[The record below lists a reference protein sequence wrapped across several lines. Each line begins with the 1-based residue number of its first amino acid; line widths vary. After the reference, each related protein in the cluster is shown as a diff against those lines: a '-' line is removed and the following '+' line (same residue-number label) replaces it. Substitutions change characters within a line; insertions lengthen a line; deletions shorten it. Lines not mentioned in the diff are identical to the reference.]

1 MSARMTTFPQ
11 RRDDRHGRPV
21 TRPVARP
28 LRGRGGRRSG
38 LALAAALVA
47 GGAGI
52 GEAALVAPGAA
63 ASSPA
68 ATAVHG
74 VVASVRGTTL
84 ELRVRRTKGGAS
96 TSTVAIVLGPH
107 TRYREGG
114 HKATKGV
121 LHAGE
126 RVRVRLAPKAPR
138 QTAAAVAV
146 LAPQWTGTVA
156 GLGKGGFVLT
166 GSNHRAVG
174 HVVLTH
180 TTKLREAGRPAPASA
195 LRDGARVRVTGAVS
209 HGSMAASTVVL
220 LGAHGG

>member
-1 MSARMTTFPQ
+1 MPTRTTTFLQ

-21 TRPVARP
+21 ARPVARP
-28 LRGRGGRRSG
+28 VDSRGGRRAA
-38 LALAAALVA
+38 LALAALVA
-47 GGAGI
+47 GGAGV
-52 GEAALVAPGAA
+52 GEAALVAPGAG

-74 VVASVRGTTL
+74 VVARVRGTTL

-121 LHAGE
+121 LQAGE

-138 QTAAAVAV
+138 STAAAVAV
-146 LAPQWTGTVA
+146 LAPQWTGTVG

-166 GSNHRAVG
+166 GSNHRPVG

-180 TTKLREAGRPAPASA
+180 TTKFREAGHLAPASA
-195 LRDGARVRVTGAVS
+195 LHDGARVRVTGTVS
-209 HGSMAASTVVL
+209 HGSMAASAVVL
-220 LGAHGG
+220 LGARRS